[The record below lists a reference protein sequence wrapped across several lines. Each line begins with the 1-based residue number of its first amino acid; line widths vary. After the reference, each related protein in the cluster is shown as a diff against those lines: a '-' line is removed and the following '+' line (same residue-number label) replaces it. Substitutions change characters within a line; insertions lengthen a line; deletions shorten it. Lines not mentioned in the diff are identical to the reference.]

1 MPFLRDALA
10 SDPGSPAVD
19 DAAGVWSYGDLD
31 READGVAGGL
41 LSAGLEVGDVVA
53 LDGALDR
60 HYLACIHGVWRAEGV
75 VAPLNEK
82 WTDREKTEALRELA
96 PRFFLN
102 DPPAETS
109 QWIGDR
115 ISHAPPSV
123 NKEGDEIAALLLT
136 SGTTGRP
143 RMVQLSFKNLRASA
157 MASKDRLGL
166 SAGDRWF
173 GSLSPAHVGGIALI
187 ARAALLRSVL
197 VLRGPF
203 EVGTFVDLLRDGAI
217 GFASLV
223 PTMLHRTLEAWGD
236 SEIPESLRCLLIGGA
251 SAPPDLVRAATS
263 RGFPLALT
271 YGLTEASSQVAT
283 APPVL
288 VREKPGTVGPPLS
301 GVEVRVAESGEIV
314 VKGATVA
321 AGQAEPDGW
330 LHTGDLGRMDEDGHL
345 WVTGRLSDRIITGG
359 VNVEPLEVERVLEAL
374 PWVEEAAVVGIPD
387 REWGETVVA
396 AIVVTELGA
405 SVQRDE
411 LDRHVRAELSPAKRP
426 REFRAVGHLP
436 RNRNGKL
443 DRETVRALFL

>member
-1 MPFLRDALA
+1 
-10 SDPGSPAVD
+10 VWK
-19 DAAGVWSYGDLD
+19 AG
-31 READGVAGGL
+31 GVA
-41 LSAGLEVGDVVA
+41 
-53 LDGALDR
+53 
-60 HYLACIHGVWRAEGV
+60 
-75 VAPLNEK
+75 APLNQK
-82 WTDREKTEALRELA
+82 WTGREKAEALRELT
-96 PRFFLN
+96 PRFVLDN
-102 DPPAETS
+102 PKAETF
-109 QWIGDR
+109 QGVEDR
-115 ISHAPPSV
+115 SSSKPHSFEG
-123 NKEGDEIAALLLT
+123 KEDEPAVHLLT

-143 RMVQLSFKNLRASA
+143 KLVRLSFENLRASA

-166 SAGDRWF
+166 SAGDRWL
-173 GSLSPAHVGGIALI
+173 GSLSPAHIGGIALI

-203 EVGTFVDLLRDGAI
+203 EVGLFVDLIREEAV

-223 PTMLHRTLEAWGD
+223 PTMLHQTLDAWGD
-236 SEIPESLRCLLIGGA
+236 AEIPESLRCLLIGGA
-251 SAPPDLVRAATS
+251 SAPPDLVRSAIK

-283 APPVL
+283 APVAL
-288 VREKPGTVGPPLS
+288 VREKPGTVGHPLS
-301 GVEVRVAESGEIV
+301 GVEVQVAESGEIV

-321 AGQAEPDGW
+321 AGQVESDGW
-330 LHTGDLGRMDEDGHL
+330 LHTGDLGRMDDDGHL
-345 WVTGRLSDRIITGG
+345 WINGRLSDRIITGG

-387 REWGETVVA
+387 PEWGEKVVA
-396 AIVVTELGA
+396 AIVEANPGA
-405 SVQRDE
+405 FVQRDE